1 MRHVLVLMTAISWAG
16 LAPVRG
22 QLPEDR
28 YMQIYSQLEEADK
41 LKNAGNSRGAVAKY
55 LEVQNSL
62 KGLQRAF
69 PDWNSKL
76 VGFRLEYVA
85 SQLEPLAKLKT
96 SPLDLPAPAA
106 APPSVADQ
114 VKLLQEETDR
124 LTGQNSLLEARL
136 REALKVQPAAI
147 DPRELANA
155 EEKIKQ
161 LQKER
166 DLLNVTLKQSSERA
180 GTGATE
186 AKQNLVTQS
195 AVLNLL
201 QKQNEDLQKQISELT
216 ARLKA
221 STKPGVA
228 DNAAL
233 RETVAALEASNRVMK
248 EEQMAMENRLKEFV
262 RQHGTAASKRQAELE
277 QQLAE
282 ARAAAKNAEK
292 ERDEL
297 IVKLNA
303 VSRELNARDPQAP
316 TPATQELER
325 QLEAIRAKLQ
335 IFQARQ
341 VPYTEEEL
349 ALFKQT
355 PLKVATPT
363 PQTHATNASMAA
375 KAPVSAAATT
385 LLTEA
390 DQAIEAGRMAD
401 AENRVRQVLSQ
412 EPTNVF
418 LMAKLAAVQMDQDKK
433 ADAETTLKRAL
444 ELDPQ
449 NATALYL
456 LGNVELLQER
466 YDEAFDALSLSA
478 KIEPGRAQTHYFLG
492 KVLIQKGSR
501 GPAEAALRKAVQLK
515 PGWGEAHYLLAVL
528 YATQEP
534 GFKELARYHYKQAI
548 AGGAAR
554 NYELEKVMDRAARQ

>member
-1 MRHVLVLMTAISWAG
+1 
-16 LAPVRG
+16 
-22 QLPEDR
+22 
-28 YMQIYSQLEEADK
+28 MQIYSQLEEADK

>member
-1 MRHVLVLMTAISWAG
+1 
-16 LAPVRG
+16 
-22 QLPEDR
+22 
-28 YMQIYSQLEEADK
+28 MQIYSQLEEADK

-292 ERDEL
+292 EREEL